1 MFDSLD
7 AQHPAPTAG
16 LGNLLLLLQL
26 LLQLLQHICT
36 PASSLLLLVMH
47 DMLRGCC
54 TKVDVFLMLKATCKV
69 LLLCWVMID
78 SMKFIYV
85 ACQCQRFS
93 LQAAN

>member
-54 TKVDVFLMLKATCKV
+54 TKVDVFNAKSHLQGFAVV
-69 LLLCWVMID
+69 LGHD
-78 SMKFIYV
+78 
-85 ACQCQRFS
+85 
-93 LQAAN
+93 